1 MTQDEVSTPFVFCS
15 RFLGGTLSMLIPQL
29 YGAPFVNTLAREFA
43 AADWSYVAT
52 AWVRATGVGLLWD
65 SITGMLARGGGLR
78 IVAGID
84 RENTSRE
91 GLAMLLALEGDVQVY
106 VRHNEAT
113 PIFHPKLYA
122 FRAGEECRVFVG
134 SNNLTGAG
142 LSQNEELSA
151 QLVEQVGGDLERSL
165 KAYMRQLRDPA
176 DGLAKRLD
184 EDLLDQLATAGYV
197 ESEARLRGKAG
208 NTGTTRPAA
217 DRLFGTR
224 QPVRRRIPAGV
235 PIPRAIDPRPDTPVA
250 DWNRVFVKLRLARGT
265 QGQIPLAVAREV
277 RRRLGES
284 GLDGPFMVIDRHTR
298 SERQISPTYP
308 RRRPNAA
315 NTYKIEA
322 TPAQGHAILKLEL
335 VGRRVLAEFFDSAEA
350 DGQAVYEFLID
361 GLRSEPANTVD
372 PNGAAA
378 RRAAGQSVEDAVES
392 VTLYRFD

>member
-1 MTQDEVSTPFVFCS
+1 
-15 RFLGGTLSMLIPQL
+15 MLVPQL
-29 YGAPFVNTLAREFA
+29 YGRPFLDTLAREFG
-43 AADWSYVAT
+43 AADRSYVAT
-52 AWVRATGVGLLWD
+52 AWVRASGVGLLWD
-65 SITGMLARGGGLR
+65 SVTGMLGRGGRLR

-91 GLAMLLALEGDVQVY
+91 GLAMLLALEGDVRVY

-113 PIFHPKLYA
+113 PIFHPKLYG
-122 FRAGEECRVFVG
+122 FRAGEECRVLVG

-151 QLVEQVGGDLERSL
+151 LLVEEAGGPLERSL

-176 DGLAKRLD
+176 DGLARRLD
-184 EDLLDQLATAGYV
+184 ENLLDQLATAGYV

-208 NTGTTRPAA
+208 NSGPARAAA
-217 DRLFGTR
+217 DRLFGSR
-224 QPVRRRIPAGV
+224 QSIRRRIPARV
-235 PIPRAIDPRPDTPVA
+235 PVPRSIEPRPETPVG

-277 RRRLGES
+277 RRRLGEVN
-284 GLDGPFMVIDRHTR
+284 LDGPFTVIDRHTR
-298 SERQISPTYP
+298 AERQISPTFP
-308 RRRPNAA
+308 RRRPDAA

-322 TPAQGHAILKLEL
+322 MPAQGHAILKLEL

-350 DGQAVYEFLID
+350 DGRAVYELLID
-361 GLRSEPANTVD
+361 GLRSEPPSTVD

-378 RRAAGQSVEDAVES
+378 RRAAGQSLEDATEG